1 MNSRWR
7 LAVMIALI
15 VGAAGSGLVAAH
27 AAGFGPA
34 APFAASAAKKQEP
47 TPTAKPPH
55 TSIAASIELMAT
67 PDELICDGEHS
78 SHIQVHLRDAD
89 GHDVDD
95 GTPVYFQIN
104 GRTGSLQPGVAT

>member
-1 MNSRWR
+1 
-7 LAVMIALI
+7 
-15 VGAAGSGLVAAH
+15 
-27 AAGFGPA
+27 
-34 APFAASAAKKQEP
+34 
-47 TPTAKPPH
+47 
-55 TSIAASIELMAT
+55 MAT

-104 GRTGSLQPGVAT
+104 GRTGSLQVHAGNMVKADEASLVVINQLRPIYARFTLPERMSPTAKTPGRLVSSR